1 MVSIGMEPSFPAFL
15 TPTLDFSIVLL
26 YLHIAAYLNMY
37 INKVFISMV
46 IIQESNVI
54 YRIGWNHSI
63 EDLEKN

>member
-15 TPTLDFSIVLL
+15 TPILEFSIVLL
-26 YLHIAAYLNMY
+26 YLHIAAFLNMY

-54 YRIGWNHSI
+54 YRIG
-63 EDLEKN
+63 